1 MWMSVNNHASE
12 PLRDPLPPFQAVGT
26 TAQPMRNYCPL
37 LRFGCYVVFDDCQRS
52 TISSLCGRRRA
63 KRRAVRVLLHACN
76 IFAPTPTNSIK
87 FPVCGSLFLY
97 VPAPQVSQERSVNAK
112 NYCAIPHQP
121 APLLLPTSYPKY
133 PLAAALYE
141 QQPRSCRAVAQKPNS
156 TPDILPSVLFLLA
169 VMILCFGDITAI
181 FP

>member
-1 MWMSVNNHASE
+1 MWISVNSHASE

-63 KRRAVRVLLHACN
+63 KRRTVRVLLHACN
-76 IFAPTPTNSIK
+76 IFAPTPTNNIK

-112 NYCAIPHQP
+112 IIAPFRTSPHRFCYPPAIQSIRWRLH
-121 APLLLPTSYPKY
+121 SMSNSR
-133 PLAAALYE
+133 AAAE
-141 QQPRSCRAVAQKPNS
+141 Q
-156 TPDILPSVLFLLA
+156 
-169 VMILCFGDITAI
+169 
-181 FP
+181 